1 MVAVKKMSST
11 QRMAPQAPTNQAPLI
26 NTNRRLVGTLLV
38 FWLAGLVVA
47 AIYADGWPT
56 DNRIEHWGAQLE
68 HDAGWELLLEHFGGD
83 EAVLVRLDRFDPA
96 QADLPAYTKDLATSL
111 GAAKC
116 VDDVIYAPD
125 LIGAWPWDNPE
136 STSGL
141 QALARELKLWS
152 AEPPHLDLV
161 LHVICDSS
169 PESRAAF
176 AKRLEASARQAQS
189 RGLRL
194 RAAGHPLISA
204 ALDSEARR
212 VERTFVPFLVLLSAL
227 GAWAFLRSP
236 ILAGIALLPATSAS
250 VGARAAARALIGPSD
265 LILVAVGPICFVLLL
280 AASLHVV
287 LRFQHH
293 VGLGLDCRSAARGAL
308 RDKLPAST
316 LAGLTTAV
324 GFMVFRTSPLR
335 SVSDLGTLVGCTVL
349 LGMPL
354 VLFGTTTLLGALRS
368 APVGSVSRARNWRRL
383 AASMVRHRAWIA
395 PTGIAILIAG
405 AFAPAYLGKATNGV
419 AYFNDDHPVR
429 QQFEQ
434 LEAEGVSLSSA
445 EVLLRRADGEAWTPK
460 RLLDLGL
467 AQSLAQIPG
476 ATQVIGPEIMLS
488 SMPTA
493 LIPFAGAELLRTTQR
508 IDADGRLAR
517 WTVRFLTGESEEASA
532 LINGMRAA
540 AHACA
545 PDAEIFVSG
554 SVPRLHVMQDSLVGT
569 LATSLCLTLL
579 VTTLLFLLVVRSPRE
594 LLAAIAVNLTPV
606 SVILLTAVL
615 LGVPLDGATTM
626 VGAVVLSLA
635 VDNTFH
641 LLHAAGP
648 APRTRR
654 ARLQAFGA
662 VGGAASVGS
671 ISLALGFGA
680 LLLSGFAPTAR
691 FGGLCAVGALAA
703 WAADL
708 LLLPAL
714 LPWKKP

>member
-1 MVAVKKMSST
+1 
-11 QRMAPQAPTNQAPLI
+11 MAPQASTNQTPAV
-26 NTNRRLVGTLLV
+26 NSNRRGVGLLLF
-38 FWLAGLVVA
+38 FWLASLVGA

-56 DNRIEHWGAQLE
+56 DNRIERWSAQLE
-68 HDAGWELLLEHFGGD
+68 RDAGWELLREHFGGD

-96 QADLPAYTKDLATSL
+96 QADLPAYTKDLAISL
-111 GAAKC
+111 GAAEC

-125 LIGAWPWDNPE
+125 LMGAWPWDNPK

-141 QALARELKLWS
+141 QVLARELELWS
-152 AEPPHLDLV
+152 ADPPHLDLV

-176 AKRLEASARQAQS
+176 AQQLDASAQQAQV

-194 RAAGHPLISA
+194 RAAGHPLVSA

-212 VERTFVPFLVLLSAL
+212 VERTFVPLLVLLAAL

-236 ILAGIALLPATSAS
+236 ILAGIALLPAASAS
-250 VGARAAARALIGPSD
+250 VGTRAAARALIGPSD
-265 LILVAVGPICFVLLL
+265 LILVAAGPICFVLLL

-293 VGLGLDCRSAARGAL
+293 VGLGLDCRSAARAAL

-316 LAGLTTAV
+316 LAALTTAV
-324 GFMVFRTSPLR
+324 GFLVFRTSPLR
-335 SVSDLGTLVGCTVL
+335 SVSNLGTLVGGAVL

-354 VLFGTTTLLGALRS
+354 ALFGTTTLLAALRS
-368 APVGSVSRARNWRRL
+368 APASSASRARNWRRL
-383 AASMVRHRAWIA
+383 AANMARRRAWVA
-395 PTGIAILIAG
+395 PLGLAILIAG
-405 AFAPAYLGKATNGV
+405 AFAPAHLGKATNGV
-419 AYFNDDHPVR
+419 AYFTKEHPVR

-434 LEAEGVSLSSA
+434 LEAEGVSLSGA
-445 EVLLRRADGEAWTPK
+445 EVLLRRLDGEPWTPK
-460 RLLDLGL
+460 SLLELGL
-467 AQSLAQIPG
+467 AQSLAKVPG
-476 ATQVIGPEIMLS
+476 ATHVIGPEIMLS

-493 LIPFAGAELLRTTQR
+493 LVPFAGAQLLRSTQR
-508 IDADGRLAR
+508 LGADGRIAR
-517 WTVRFLTGESEEASA
+517 WTVRFLTGESEETSA
-532 LINGMRAA
+532 LISAMRAA
-540 AHACA
+540 AHASA
-545 PDAEIFVSG
+545 PAAEVFVSG
-554 SVPRLHVMQDSLVGT
+554 SVPRLHAMQDSLVDT
-569 LATSLCLTLL
+569 LATSLALTLL
-579 VTTLLFLLVVRSPRE
+579 VTSLLFLLLVRSLRE
-594 LLAAIAVNLTPV
+594 LLAAIAVNLMPV
-606 SVILLTAVL
+606 SAILLCAL
-615 LGVPLDGATTM
+615 LLDVPLDGATTM
-626 VGAVVLSLA
+626 VGAVVLGLA

-641 LLHAAGP
+641 ILHATGP

-662 VGGAASVGS
+662 VGGAASVAS
-671 ISLALGFGA
+671 VSLALGFGI